1 MGLGLEMINFD
12 WGVSLGNFLTIGSFL
27 VGGLGFV
34 WTMKS
39 QIDSIG
45 DRTRDMEAELKKL
58 VEVLIHQGRQDER
71 LNSFDTRTAGLNQRL
86 NELERRFNRDKDAA

>member
-1 MGLGLEMINFD
+1 MINFD
-12 WGVSLGNFLTIGSFL
+12 WGISLGNFLTIGSFL

-39 QIDSIG
+39 QIDSLG
-45 DRTRDMEAELKKL
+45 SRTQAMETELKKL

-71 LNSFDTRTAGLNQRL
+71 LNAFDARVSGISDRINGM
-86 NELERRFNRDKDAA
+86 ERRINREKDGA